1 MGQQRKF
8 PQEPD
13 MVMSPAAPARLV
25 AADPRAD
32 GGTREIS
39 IAADAIAIDR
49 RVGGVKMRLCL
60 PAPSFRGVALSVI
73 EAARGFIYRVALVH
87 ADSELDVVLAESG
100 SEQDISREWLSWAQF
115 FRLPRLTR
123 AASGHEAVV
132 EQRYGEIEARTVQP
146 RHRGWPLKGRR
157 STMSGRRGPGAS
169 GRIMAVHGGEREIIC
184 YE

>member
-1 MGQQRKF
+1 
-8 PQEPD
+8 
-13 MVMSPAAPARLV
+13 MVISHAAPLAHLI
-25 AADPRAD
+25 AADPRSD
-32 GGTREIS
+32 DGTREIS

-73 EAARGFIYRVALVH
+73 EAARGFVYRVALVH

-100 SEQDISREWLSWAQF
+100 SEQDISREWLSWAQL

-123 AASGHEAVV
+123 TSSGGDAIV
-132 EQRYGEIEARTVQP
+132 ERPYGEIEARAVQP
-146 RHRGWPLKGRR
+146 RRRGWPLKTRR
-157 STMSGRRGPGAS
+157 STMSGRRAPGAK
-169 GRIMAVHGGEREIIC
+169 GRVMAVHCGEREIIC

>member
-1 MGQQRKF
+1 
-8 PQEPD
+8 

-123 AASGHEAVV
+123 AASGREAVV
-132 EQRYGEIEARTVQP
+132 EQRYGEIEARDGP
-146 RHRGWPLKGRR
+146 AAPSRLAAERPPLDRCR
-157 STMSGRRGPGAS
+157 ARRGPGAS